1 MSISD
6 LPEGTADDA
15 SLSFN
20 ESVDAIEN
28 LFDGSAKNPEEKVEA
43 TNEAEDEADEP
54 EVGEAETDEAAPD
67 EEEVAD
73 EEEPGP
79 DPAAGRFVSGDAKF
93 KLSDGTVI
101 SVADLARN
109 NLYQQDYTRKTQE
122 HSEVV
127 RDFEAKRE
135 KVGEIA
141 QALVQQRD
149 FLLSAAQQF
158 LPQPPDRAMLDP
170 NSQKYD
176 PIGFT
181 HAKAEYDDRM
191 AVVTQLH
198 QQRQAEQGRMTQEQQ
213 EEQKQYRAREAEKL
227 FEAIP
232 EFRDRKV
239 YGQFWND
246 AVEVMADY
254 GFSQEELDAAGDH
267 RFYRVMR
274 DVVKYRKALKAAPQV
289 KQDIQSKPALI
300 KGGKR
305 MDPKAKISRD
315 VQTRRERLRS
325 TGSFEASVAALMDLD
340 L

>member
-1 MSISD
+1 MSESD

-15 SLSFN
+15 ALSFD
-20 ESVDAIEN
+20 EGVDAISN
-28 LFDGSAKNPEEKVEA
+28 LFDGPERTTEEKVEA
-43 TNEAEDEADEP
+43 TNEAEDEADQP
-54 EVGEAETDEAAPD
+54 EGGEAEESEADPD
-67 EEEVAD
+67 EEVKD
-73 EEEPGP
+73 EQEDGP
-79 DPAAGRFVSGDAKF
+79 DPDPAGGRFVSGDAKF
-93 KLSDGTVI
+93 RLADGTVI

-122 HSEVV
+122 HAEVV

-141 QALVQQRD
+141 LSLAQQRD
-149 FLLSAAQQF
+149 FLLSAAQHF
-158 LPQPPDRAMLDP
+158 LPQAPDRSLMQ
-170 NSQKYD
+170 SD
-176 PIGFT
+176 PIGYMQ
-181 HAKAEYDDRM
+181 AKAEYDERM
-191 AVVTQLH
+191 AVVAQLQ

-213 EEQKQYRAREAEKL
+213 EHDAQHRAREAERL

-246 AVEVMADY
+246 AVEVMAEY
-254 GFSQEELDAAGDH
+254 GFSQQELDEAIDH
-267 RFYRVMR
+267 RYYKIMR
-274 DVVKYRKALKAAPQV
+274 DVVKYRKALKTAPQV
-289 KQDIQSKPALI
+289 KQDIQQKPALI

-315 VQTRRERLRS
+315 RQARHEHLRK
-325 TGSFEASVAALMDLD
+325 TGTFEAGIAALMDLD